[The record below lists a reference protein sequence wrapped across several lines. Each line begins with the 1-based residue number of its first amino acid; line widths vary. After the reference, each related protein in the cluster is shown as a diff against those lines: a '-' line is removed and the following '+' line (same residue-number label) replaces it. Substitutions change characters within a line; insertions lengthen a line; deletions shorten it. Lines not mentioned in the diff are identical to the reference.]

1 MTVHVEIN
9 GKPWCCWYDA
19 SVFRKLF
26 DAHVRGEV
34 GMPPICAYESRE
46 TAEKESI
53 EVLRRFGVEA
63 TVVEGPCPE
72 YGKTY
77 EEDA

>member
-1 MTVHVEIN
+1 MSVHIEIN
-9 GKPWCCWYDA
+9 GTPWCCYGNAQLFAALRDA
-19 SVFRKLF
+19 IP
-26 DAHVRGEV
+26 RGTV
-34 GMPPICAYESRE
+34 PPVCAYESRE
-46 TAEKESI
+46 AAEKESI
-53 EVLRRFGVEA
+53 EVLRRFGVIA

>member
-1 MTVHVEIN
+1 MTVHIEID
-9 GKPWCCWYDA
+9 GTPWCCYYNRD
-19 SVFRKLF
+19 LF
-26 DAHVRGEV
+26 HRLYEDAHARRA
-34 GMPPICAYESRE
+34 MAPICGYDSRE
-46 TAEKESI
+46 LAEQESI

-63 TVVEGPCPE
+63 TVVDGPCPE